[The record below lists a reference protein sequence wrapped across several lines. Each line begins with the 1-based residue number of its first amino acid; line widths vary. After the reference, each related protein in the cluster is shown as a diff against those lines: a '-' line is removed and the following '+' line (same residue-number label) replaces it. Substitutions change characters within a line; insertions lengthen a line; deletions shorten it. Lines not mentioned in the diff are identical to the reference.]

1 MNRFEKNIE
10 HLKVM
15 LANTT
20 IKGLNSQNITSE
32 SLHDALLYL
41 TNRRLKTMSTRS
53 QAELRR
59 CIADT
64 LLLLD
69 GFDMKNRTPAQNN
82 DEA

>member
-1 MNRFEKNIE
+1 MNRLEKNME
-10 HLKVM
+10 QLKVM

-20 IKGLNSQNITSE
+20 IKSLNSQNITGE

-41 TNRRLKTMSTRS
+41 TDSRLKTMSNRS

-69 GFDMKNRTPAQNN
+69 GVDLEERALAQNN
-82 DEA
+82 EEA